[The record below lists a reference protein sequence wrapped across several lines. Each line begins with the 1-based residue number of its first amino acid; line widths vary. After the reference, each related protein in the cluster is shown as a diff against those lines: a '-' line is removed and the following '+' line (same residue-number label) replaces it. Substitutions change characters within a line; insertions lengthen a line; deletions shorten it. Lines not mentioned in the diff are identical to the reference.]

1 MSNFSLSN
9 EEFQYLQ
16 KNILGIAPNATGSRG
31 RGQSDVADEGS
42 SSIDVIANQYKLPE
56 EQGFF
61 ADVVDSVQMGAWRGA
76 GDLARGIGA
85 LFNSEWL
92 NKAADYA
99 YYNAEENK
107 ATMSSKMQEAL
118 GQSAFDGWNEETGE
132 GKGLLNMYWWAGNL
146 GALLGENIDTVLT
159 MGAGKLAT
167 TGIKAGGKLAG
178 KYFSKEV
185 ADQVGKAA
193 VKQASRFG
201 IPAQYHK
208 TIAYTA
214 IASAMSAGNRAN
226 QVREELSQISDND
239 LAQHN
244 DFRIAYWDLKE
255 SDEGQTLSDHEIFE
269 QARQQYY
276 NKVGRDAILNPL
288 AIAADITANAVGG
301 LGGGLWGLPKVNKW
315 LGKPT
320 QSVKE
325 GVLKGAFIES
335 ATEGLQGAAEQYAIN
350 DTARDYY
357 DSDRSLT
364 EGMSENIA
372 DGMVLGAG
380 FGGLTGGYEA
390 MSHRRTM
397 NREKKRL
404 LEAVN
409 TGDERV
415 DAQIRYQVEAYNK
428 IANDLDELIS
438 PQRIQ
443 TLNQFGL
450 QAVEK
455 ARRREQIEAELR
467 GETQAQAE
475 KQQAEQVQTVTD
487 TPYHQCNLADI
498 QAEFIQHGLDENDF
512 NDFLEANLQQAT
524 ADLQKLQANPFK
536 MGTDLQKSLAEKQ
549 AYNAKLADTQ
559 ARVDYWTQAKTAPKF
574 GTEATQAE
582 SAVQA
587 ESGVNLDPF
596 LEDVKFS
603 RSTPS
608 GYVRDLM
615 VTHNIS
621 PEGVLHAQKMGGLPY
636 ASVAVTKQ
644 DTPVMNFG
652 DITLIGD
659 RHYVDP
665 KGKNKASV
673 FGADIYSPR
682 YPNVHYEYKDSDK
695 QTLRALFAQSAKDIE
710 DFEFDYN
717 FNQGL
722 SQTGVR
728 KALLESDAVK
738 HQFLKENGIEYE
750 PVYRTITKSNYADFQ
765 AVKKASELGLT
776 GSDLKSDQLISQ
788 HEVLLREFIQEDIQR
803 LKRATSPLARRIL
816 LLAENS
822 LNGDLKALREYV
834 VPRLTEA
841 LNNRTERQKLDVSA
855 TKSAMREAVEQHK
868 PAFNQYIENIATQFV
883 AKEKIRKG
891 ENRDGKATYMAHTLE
906 NVVKKLKKEVRGGE
920 SINYGLPT
928 LRSKVTPQFK
938 SISEIQD
945 NKVSL
950 VSHSDFKKV
959 KDEIEVEKD
968 KLAEHLGMSSW
979 NIDEV
984 LFQVVND
991 GVSSAFH
998 SAKIE
1003 NTPQNRQLIADFLT
1017 KLETMPTEYFE
1028 GKAKDI
1034 SQFSDFKGAVIP
1046 QDLTPDVRQVLEQ
1059 AGLALYEYDRGN
1071 PNARAEII
1079 KQASNE
1085 LDILHNGDVLF
1096 SRATYKPERL
1106 EKLRQ
1111 AKPIEITGKEIQPS
1125 DDLRQYKRNALEYGK
1140 SLRGAYTNKD
1150 TGREINIG
1158 RASITEILR
1167 HDYKDV
1173 EHLQSIAAIPKIIE
1187 NAVYIDTLPNKEV
1200 RKNPDVKEYEYYL
1213 AGLKIGGEDYT
1224 VRAVIGVS
1232 TTGDKYYDHKLTKIE
1247 KGNLLEM
1254 TSRVSTAEISSS
1266 SPLSSINDKRLL
1278 QILQQQTKSFDF
1290 SQEKSQIAEAVG
1302 KGLSTHFE
1310 VVHSSELGI
1319 NDPTIEAAYNT
1330 QTGKIVIIA
1339 DNIRANDIL
1348 TREERLK
1355 WVAWHELAH
1364 RGLQVRYG
1372 KDFQAL
1378 MEQADRNTTVRDL
1391 ATALQKDRVELRNN
1405 RTLAV
1410 EEAIAELH
1418 AAYTTGKMEELK
1430 SRYGLVVP
1438 RGREISL
1445 KSWFRITAER
1455 IRAFMV
1461 KLFGREKA
1469 NRFSH
1474 DELLNL
1480 LKDIQQSAGGDIH
1493 EADNNTRYSLNEDPN
1508 SDFANAIPKR
1518 TATSYDEARSIVS
1531 ELLGEPLVN
1540 KETGMVATIS
1550 RRSLDKLLSGKAVD
1564 KSTNLKD
1571 HLTAVA
1577 NIDQLFENAIQG
1589 WVEADK
1595 NNDPNIAGVHR
1606 LFAPLS
1612 IDGQIRLA
1620 KLTVKAMSFN
1630 QGNRV
1635 YSVETI
1641 EVENKNSD
1649 LSLSWKPQ
1657 LSENTQ
1663 LTSQQIANVQSL
1675 IQRIQKFN
1683 SGDQTYRFSRS
1694 STYQSGDNISVLE
1707 LSRGGNIQAPKWT
1720 DKFSTLQALKE
1731 TFHQGTAKL
1740 DEWFADSLRP
1750 VNDWIDNMQFS
1761 DHTSNKSGRDH
1772 EKRRLKDAMYTAKGR
1787 RDALNSEFEVH
1798 YLNPILSKIA
1808 EIAKR
1813 SQGKINEETAKRKA
1827 GFWVS
1832 ARYSIEKNMELLSI
1846 DEKAMQEAQTALN
1859 EAQVNG
1865 TAEDIRKAKN
1875 AFNSAEK
1882 HYLDRKA
1889 AVWNKDFNNKHFKA
1903 GVAGGWS
1910 IPEAKEI
1917 MRNIERDISLRDLT
1931 AIGDLIAELNQAR
1944 LEIDYK
1950 SGRLTDTEYQQFK
1963 ANRHYVPLTGDPNA
1977 QLDDMDF
1984 IAGAG
1989 ANSLNIAKDKTL
2001 KGRTN
2006 SEAEDAIDA
2015 IWKAVGKSTTYAGWS
2030 EFKGKLDALLETE
2043 VSLLE
2048 QQGYSNVEAQR
2059 LAGQNLG
2066 IGKQKMQ
2073 GLTRSSDNV
2082 LIARRGGV
2090 YYEYSLPNNVIAAL
2104 KNDNVEQA
2112 NDFLNVLSKPTR
2124 WYARG
2129 VTQWSLAFAPIN
2141 MLRDTWEKSEFI
2153 RVQKVYD
2160 RQGKL
2165 LSSDKMDQIGRATA
2179 LSPLTNPA
2187 IWAATKRF
2195 AFGQELRDSVLE
2207 EKLLKQLLKE
2217 GAISTYGTYL
2227 ERTEADLLKRIK
2239 RENSVLGSK
2248 IDKAMG
2254 VIESYN
2260 QTFDMVSALS
2270 AYKAL
2275 VDNGV
2280 DSKQAAAT
2288 TLELTNFRKTGS
2300 KMRGIKALYMFSQ
2313 PTVMGAANLI
2323 RYLSTKKGQ
2332 IRFLTYTAGMM
2343 ALYSLLRSMDD
2354 EDEAGNKMDQ
2364 LGDITRFI
2372 PIPIGNGN
2380 YIKLPVGFGMPQ
2392 MAWNFATNIVK
2403 GAVSD
2408 ISFMEAGV
2416 NMVTHATKTFAPV
2429 SPSEISALKYPLE
2442 KLALTFTPSILQ
2454 PLMQNA
2460 LNRSAFGSQITTNFV
2475 RQDKLKAEQSKST
2488 TAQFWKDLA
2497 IDIQQTLGLD
2507 MHPEQIKNLFDG
2519 YSGMLGSLKELNTW
2533 LVENPNR
2540 EQLGRNTRTLF
2551 INQLY
2556 GAGNEFAV
2564 QSRYYEASE
2573 EAQQVAKEYAYRK
2586 LNKQLDREWL
2596 TPERQELIKWHE
2608 YNLRTMGKL
2617 RSEKA
2622 QLTKQLRAGKISAHA
2637 YEQRLKRYNE
2647 AVNSVQKKL
2656 LSGYRQMVGLSSY

>member
-1 MSNFSLSN
+1 MSDFSLSN

-16 KNILGIAPNATGSRG
+16 KNILGIAPNATGSRE

-320 QSVKE
+320 QNIKE

-380 FGGLTGGYEA
+380 FGGMTGGYEA

-455 ARRREQIEAELR
+455 AKRREQIEAELR

-487 TPYHQCNLADI
+487 TPYHQRNLADI

-536 MGTDLQKSLAEKQ
+536 MGTDLQKSLAEKK

-574 GTEATQAE
+574 GAEATQAE

-587 ESGVNLDPF
+587 ESEVQTQEQVTPDELK
-596 LEDVKFS
+596 LS
-603 RSTPS
+603 RSAPQETQS
-608 GYVRDLM
+608 FYETEQGLGGK
-615 VTHNIS
+615 
-621 PEGVLHAQKMGGLPY
+621 EGEFSANN
-636 ASVAVTKQ
+636 
-644 DTPVMNFG
+644 D
-652 DITLIGD
+652 DIRFSLNE
-659 RHYVDP
+659 R
-665 KGKNKASV
+665 A
-673 FGADIYSPR
+673 
-682 YPNVHYEYKDSDK
+682 DSD
-695 QTLRALFAQSAKDIE
+695 FAKAVDVVSRG
-710 DFEFDYN
+710 YP
-717 FNQGL
+717 L
-722 SQTGVR
+722 SQH
-728 KALLESDAVK
+728 VK
-738 HQFLKENGIEYE
+738 VGTTPEVLKM
-750 PVYRTITKSNYADFQ
+750 
-765 AVKKASELGLT
+765 LGL
-776 GSDLKSDQLISQ
+776 
-788 HEVLLREFIQEDIQR
+788 
-803 LKRATSPLARRIL
+803 
-816 LLAENS
+816 
-822 LNGDLKALREYV
+822 
-834 VPRLTEA
+834 
-841 LNNRTERQKLDVSA
+841 
-855 TKSAMREAVEQHK
+855 
-868 PAFNQYIENIATQFV
+868 
-883 AKEKIRKG
+883 
-891 ENRDGKATYMAHTLE
+891 
-906 NVVKKLKKEVRGGE
+906 
-920 SINYGLPT
+920 
-928 LRSKVTPQFK
+928 
-938 SISEIQD
+938 
-945 NKVSL
+945 
-950 VSHSDFKKV
+950 
-959 KDEIEVEKD
+959 
-968 KLAEHLGMSSW
+968 
-979 NIDEV
+979 
-984 LFQVVND
+984 
-991 GVSSAFH
+991 
-998 SAKIE
+998 
-1003 NTPQNRQLIADFLT
+1003 
-1017 KLETMPTEYFE
+1017 
-1028 GKAKDI
+1028 
-1034 SQFSDFKGAVIP
+1034 
-1046 QDLTPDVRQVLEQ
+1046 PDVRVTISGEVLHKVMQGKHNVTATTLKQLPSQINNPVAVMKSETQPNGYVVLTELIEQVNDKNKPVIAALHLKQTKQGLE
-1059 AGLALYEYDRGN
+1059 LIN
-1071 PNARAEII
+1071 I
-1079 KQASNE
+1079 ASVYGRSN
-1085 LDILHNGDVLF
+1085 
-1096 SRATYKPERL
+1096 S
-1106 EKLRQ
+1106 Q
-1111 AKPIEITGKEIQPS
+1111 IQ
-1125 DDLRQYKRNALEYGK
+1125 RALESNLLYWNKAKG
-1140 SLRGAYTNKD
+1140 SQFVTAFGLQLPSHMQSATNLSVA
-1150 TGREINIG
+1150 NIK
-1158 RASITEILR
+1158 TETDLSQYQR
-1167 HDYKDV
+1167 
-1173 EHLQSIAAIPKIIE
+1173 
-1187 NAVYIDTLPNKEV
+1187 
-1200 RKNPDVKEYEYYL
+1200 
-1213 AGLKIGGEDYT
+1213 
-1224 VRAVIGVS
+1224 S
-1232 TTGDKYYDHKLTKIE
+1232 TSRSAMKIE

-1364 RGLQVRYG
+1364 RGLQVRFG
-1372 KDFQAL
+1372 KEFQAL

>member
-1 MSNFSLSN
+1 MSDFSLSN

-16 KNILGIAPNATGSRG
+16 KNILGIAPNATGSRE

-320 QSVKE
+320 QNIKE

-380 FGGLTGGYEA
+380 FGGMTGGYEA

-455 ARRREQIEAELR
+455 AKRREQIEAELR

-487 TPYHQCNLADI
+487 TPYHQRNLADI

-536 MGTDLQKSLAEKQ
+536 MGTDLQKSLAEKK

-587 ESGVNLDPF
+587 ESEVQTQEQVTPDELK
-596 LEDVKFS
+596 LS
-603 RSTPS
+603 RSAPQETQS
-608 GYVRDLM
+608 FYETEQGLGGK
-615 VTHNIS
+615 
-621 PEGVLHAQKMGGLPY
+621 EGEFSANN
-636 ASVAVTKQ
+636 
-644 DTPVMNFG
+644 D
-652 DITLIGD
+652 DIRFSLNE
-659 RHYVDP
+659 R
-665 KGKNKASV
+665 A
-673 FGADIYSPR
+673 
-682 YPNVHYEYKDSDK
+682 DSD
-695 QTLRALFAQSAKDIE
+695 FAKAVDVVSRG
-710 DFEFDYN
+710 YP
-717 FNQGL
+717 L
-722 SQTGVR
+722 SQH
-728 KALLESDAVK
+728 VK
-738 HQFLKENGIEYE
+738 VGTTPEVLKM
-750 PVYRTITKSNYADFQ
+750 
-765 AVKKASELGLT
+765 LGL
-776 GSDLKSDQLISQ
+776 
-788 HEVLLREFIQEDIQR
+788 
-803 LKRATSPLARRIL
+803 
-816 LLAENS
+816 
-822 LNGDLKALREYV
+822 
-834 VPRLTEA
+834 
-841 LNNRTERQKLDVSA
+841 
-855 TKSAMREAVEQHK
+855 
-868 PAFNQYIENIATQFV
+868 
-883 AKEKIRKG
+883 
-891 ENRDGKATYMAHTLE
+891 
-906 NVVKKLKKEVRGGE
+906 
-920 SINYGLPT
+920 
-928 LRSKVTPQFK
+928 
-938 SISEIQD
+938 
-945 NKVSL
+945 
-950 VSHSDFKKV
+950 
-959 KDEIEVEKD
+959 
-968 KLAEHLGMSSW
+968 
-979 NIDEV
+979 
-984 LFQVVND
+984 
-991 GVSSAFH
+991 
-998 SAKIE
+998 
-1003 NTPQNRQLIADFLT
+1003 
-1017 KLETMPTEYFE
+1017 
-1028 GKAKDI
+1028 
-1034 SQFSDFKGAVIP
+1034 
-1046 QDLTPDVRQVLEQ
+1046 PDVRVTISGEVLHKVMQGKHNVTATTLKQLPSQINNPVAVMKSETQPNGYVVLTELIEQVNDKNKPVIAALHLKQTKQGLE
-1059 AGLALYEYDRGN
+1059 LIN
-1071 PNARAEII
+1071 I
-1079 KQASNE
+1079 ASVYGRSN
-1085 LDILHNGDVLF
+1085 
-1096 SRATYKPERL
+1096 S
-1106 EKLRQ
+1106 Q
-1111 AKPIEITGKEIQPS
+1111 IQ
-1125 DDLRQYKRNALEYGK
+1125 RALESNLLYWNKAKG
-1140 SLRGAYTNKD
+1140 SQFVTAFGLQLPSHMQSATNLSVA
-1150 TGREINIG
+1150 NIK
-1158 RASITEILR
+1158 TETDLSQYQR
-1167 HDYKDV
+1167 
-1173 EHLQSIAAIPKIIE
+1173 
-1187 NAVYIDTLPNKEV
+1187 
-1200 RKNPDVKEYEYYL
+1200 
-1213 AGLKIGGEDYT
+1213 
-1224 VRAVIGVS
+1224 S
-1232 TTGDKYYDHKLTKIE
+1232 TSRSAMKIE

-1310 VVHSSELGI
+1310 VVHSSEPGI

-1364 RGLQVRYG
+1364 RGLQVRFG
-1372 KDFQAL
+1372 KEFQAL

-1461 KLFGREKA
+1461 KLFGREKV